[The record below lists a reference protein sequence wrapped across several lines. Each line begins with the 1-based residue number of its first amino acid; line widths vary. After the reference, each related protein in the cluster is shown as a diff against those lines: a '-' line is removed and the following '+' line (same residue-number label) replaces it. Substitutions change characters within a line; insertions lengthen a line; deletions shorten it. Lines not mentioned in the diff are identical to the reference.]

1 MKTIGEL
8 IKEELEHQGKSI
20 SWFAKKLSCDRSNVY
35 RIFQK
40 NSIDTNILTRI
51 SIILHRNFF
60 KELAEDI
67 NQKEKSQY
75 SQ

>member
-1 MKTIGEL
+1 MKTISEL

-20 SWFAKKLSCDRSNVY
+20 SWFAQKLSCDRSNVY

-40 NSIDTNILTRI
+40 NSIDTKILTRI

-60 KELAEDI
+60 KELAEEI